1 MMIAAI
7 TLVLVILPTTLIVRI
22 KRENHPET
30 LTEFNKGYHSIMQEK
45 LMNPTTNTI
54 LKKILA
60 CTLMSIVL
68 MLVYVVVSFL
78 FDWLF
83 DLIGE
88 EKVSWRSMVAA
99 CTFTT
104 AAIIVV
110 DIINSRKK
118 GADRSDDI
126 IKICRRI
133 LTTTTIMFCGSLVIE
148 WLIQRF
154 SDEDFSLGLVHWLSF
169 ALAVALCEELIKKNK
184 EKKIKEDENTLVV
197 AAECEDMQTAE
208 DICNKFESN
217 GVKAM
222 IVEQDSPVYIKGNG
236 SPVQIH
242 VCRKDLGKSK
252 EII

>member
-1 MMIAAI
+1 MTAK
-7 TLVLVILPTTLIVRI
+7 T
-22 KRENHPET
+22 K
-30 LTEFNKGYHSIMQEK
+30 
-45 LMNPTTNTI
+45 TI

-60 CTLMSIVL
+60 YALMSIVL
-68 MLVYVVVSFL
+68 MLVYVVSSFL

-88 EKVSWRSMVAA
+88 EKVSWRSTVVA

-118 GADRSDDI
+118 GVDRSDDI

-169 ALAVALCEELIKKNK
+169 ALAVALFDELVKKYK
-184 EKKIKEDENTLVV
+184 EKKGEKTDN
-197 AAECEDMQTAE
+197 
-208 DICNKFESN
+208 
-217 GVKAM
+217 
-222 IVEQDSPVYIKGNG
+222 
-236 SPVQIH
+236 
-242 VCRKDLGKSK
+242 
-252 EII
+252 